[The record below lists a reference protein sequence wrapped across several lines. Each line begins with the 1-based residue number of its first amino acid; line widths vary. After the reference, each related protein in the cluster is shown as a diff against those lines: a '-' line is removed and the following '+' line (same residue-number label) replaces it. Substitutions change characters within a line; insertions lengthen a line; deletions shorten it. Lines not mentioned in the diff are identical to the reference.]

1 MGGAYAEGMPVDR
14 RTRRR
19 ATIGLLAYTAF
30 VAAVGLWPTPVDRPF
45 DPLLF
50 RVLGV
55 AAVVGIRPVD
65 AYDVVEFTA
74 NVAFF
79 VPPALLVVLIVGL
92 RRWWVAPLAGLLCSV
107 AIEFA
112 QHFLLPAR
120 FGTVNDVIAN
130 TLGAL
135 LGTGIG
141 VLVMVRR
148 RADAREPW
156 IT

>member
-1 MGGAYAEGMPVDR
+1 MPAR

-19 ATIGLLAYTAF
+19 AAAGLLAYTAF

-50 RVLGV
+50 RILG
-55 AAVVGIRPVD
+55 AGAVIGLRPLD
-65 AYDVVEFTA
+65 AYDAIEFTA
-74 NVAFF
+74 NVAFL
-79 VPPALLVVLIVGL
+79 VPPALLLVLIAGL
-92 RRWWVAPLAGLLCSV
+92 RRWWVGPLAGLLCSI
-107 AIEFA
+107 AIELT

-135 LGTGIG
+135 IGTGIG
-141 VLVMVRR
+141 VLMVARR
-148 RADAREPW
+148 RADARVSP
-156 IT
+156 TT

>member
-1 MGGAYAEGMPVDR
+1 MLGAYAEQMPAR

-19 ATIGLLAYTAF
+19 ATAGLLAYTAF

-50 RVLGV
+50 RLLG
-55 AAVVGIRPVD
+55 AGEVVGIRPLD
-65 AYDVVEFTA
+65 AYDVIEFTA

-79 VPPALLVVLIVGL
+79 VPPALLIVLIVGL

-107 AIEFA
+107 AIELT
-112 QHFLLPAR
+112 QHFLLPSR

-130 TLGAL
+130 TIGAL
-135 LGTGIG
+135 IGTGIG
-141 VLVMVRR
+141 VLVVARR
-148 RADAREPW
+148 RADARDPR
-156 IT
+156 TS

>member
-1 MGGAYAEGMPVDR
+1 MSGAYAEWMPAAR

-19 ATIGLLAYTAF
+19 ATAGLLAYAAF

-50 RVLGV
+50 RLLG
-55 AAVVGIRPVD
+55 AGTALGIRPID
-65 AYDVVEFTA
+65 AYDVIEFTA

-79 VPPALLVVLIVGL
+79 VPPALLIVLIVGL

-107 AIEFA
+107 AIELT
-112 QHFLLPAR
+112 QHFFLPAR

-135 LGTGIG
+135 IGTAIG
-141 VLVMVRR
+141 VLVVARR
-148 RADAREPW
+148 RAAANVPE
-156 IT
+156 TS